1 MILTSRLQI
10 LPCTLQYFEALLQ
23 GKEALGHLLDIDIP
37 LFWTEFPEIILV
49 AYDKLRNDPSM
60 LGWFLYLVIHQEDKR
75 LIGAGG
81 FKGRPDNDGVVE
93 IGYEIT
99 TAYREMGFGTELTQ
113 ALIRFAF
120 GHSYVTRV
128 IAHTEE
134 EYTASVKV
142 LQKSGMSFAGENPD
156 TQLWRWEI
164 TRAQYELPQD

>member
-23 GKEALGHLLDIDIP
+23 GKEVLGNLLNIDVP
-37 LFWTEFPEIILV
+37 EFWTEFPEIVLV

-60 LGWFLYLVIHQEDKR
+60 LGWFLYLVVHREDKC

-81 FKGRPDNDGVVE
+81 FKGRPDNNGVVE

-99 TAYREMGFGTELTQ
+99 AAYREQGYGTELTQ

-120 GHSYVTRV
+120 NHSYVQKV

-156 TQLWRWEI
+156 QQLWKWEI
-164 TRAQYELPQD
+164 SRARYECPQV

>member
-1 MILTSRLQI
+1 MILTPRLQI

-23 GKEALGHLLDIDIP
+23 GEDALADLLDIEIP
-37 LFWTEFPEIILV
+37 LLWTEFPEIILV
-49 AYDKLRNDPSM
+49 AYDKLRNDPSV
-60 LGWFLYLVIHQEDKR
+60 LGWFLYLVIHQEEKR

-81 FKGRPDNDGVVE
+81 FKGRPDADGMVE
-93 IGYEIT
+93 IGYEIN
-99 TAYREMGFGTELTQ
+99 TAYREQGFGTELTQ

-120 GHSYVTRV
+120 GHSYVHRV

-142 LQKSGMSFAGENPD
+142 LQKSGMTFAGENPD

-164 TRAQYELPQD
+164 TRAQYEIPQD